1 MDKLRVSHARLIK
14 MVGRPGHVPP
24 RDYELVCRDG
34 GPRCEVR
41 FTVSSTGCHSALSC
55 VVSSG
60 GTQSGRPSTGDKC
73 CEQRAE
79 TSRHDDRPSRNFH
92 VGTARSDKGP
102 HGRLPKFFFCFVFRG
117 ETIISFGCSARC
129 CGIKFLSPCAILGA
143 VTVRRAVSVTLR
155 PLWLSIQ
162 TGSLSSGLQVMPAP
176 PPLTTY
182 AN

>member
-1 MDKLRVSHARLIK
+1 

-34 GPRCEVR
+34 RPRCEVR

-55 VVSSG
+55 AVSLG
-60 GTQSGRPSTGDKC
+60 GTQGDAALVTSAASR
-73 CEQRAE
+73 EQRPAGTMTDLPE
-79 TSRHDDRPSRNFH
+79 TSMWALPAQ
-92 VGTARSDKGP
+92 TKG
-102 HGRLPKFFFCFVFRG
+102 HMGGCLHFFFFCFVFRG
-117 ETIISFGCSARC
+117 ETIVSFGCSARS
-129 CGIKFLSPCAILGA
+129 CGIKVLSPCAVLGA
-143 VTVRRAVSVTLR
+143 VTVLRAVSVILR

-162 TGSLSSGLQVMPAP
+162 TGSPSSGLQVMPAP